1 MAKEIKVGKVSKQ
14 QIITMHKAISREIEI
29 EQGGYLTGS
38 KVFKNKKAY
47 SRKSKHRGVLC

>member
-1 MAKEIKVGKVSKQ
+1 MAKEIKVGRVSKQ

-47 SRKSKHRGVLC
+47 NRKPKHRGVLC